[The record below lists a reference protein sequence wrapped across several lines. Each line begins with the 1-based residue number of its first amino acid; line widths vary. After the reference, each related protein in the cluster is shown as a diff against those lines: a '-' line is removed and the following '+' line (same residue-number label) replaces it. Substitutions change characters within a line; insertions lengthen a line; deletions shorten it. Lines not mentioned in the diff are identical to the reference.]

1 MRETTAPLRCVAWP
15 RRMNLARQ
23 QEGGIAGHTGKCPR
37 DELLSF
43 PRGLKSLDD
52 PSTACGVAP
61 SVWFLAGNAAALR
74 PT

>member
-37 DELLSF
+37 DELLSS
-43 PRGLKSLDD
+43 P
-52 PSTACGVAP
+52 V
-61 SVWFLAGNAAALR
+61 V
-74 PT
+74 